1 MRARVWQDVALHQMG
16 HDVYDG
22 EERACTGT
30 GVPRRV
36 TDSPEWG
43 RLLAVLH
50 QLQGSAATPP
60 AGVVLHG
67 VRIDTKFTL
76 TWVLFYQALAK
87 ILSVAVQRQHEGQLA

>member
-76 TWVLFYQALAK
+76 TLGSL
-87 ILSVAVQRQHEGQLA
+87 LSGPGEDSVGGGAHEGQLA